1 MKDVKIINEIAY
13 TKCDGIYYPDLRL
26 PEQTTVKIG
35 KYGQMRLD
43 FLKKH
48 RRGTYTSLL
57 VACKLNAHLAEINEE
72 ATSQIRELT
81 EVFAQTRGITEQL
94 KATDQ
99 LRWVQEMNN
108 CKAQAEEIVLR
119 DVVYQ

>member
-1 MKDVKIINEIAY
+1 MKDKTIIDEITY
-13 TKCDGIYYPDLRL
+13 TEHDGVFYPDLAL
-26 PEQTTVKIG
+26 PEQTDYPIG

-43 FLKKH
+43 YLKKH

-57 VACKLNAHLAEINEE
+57 VAFKLNAHLAEINEE

-81 EVFAQTRGITEQL
+81 EVFAKEDGITEQL

-99 LRWVQEMNN
+99 LRWMQEMNN

>member
-1 MKDVKIINEIAY
+1 MKHQSKITY
-13 TKCDGIYYPDLRL
+13 TERDGIFYPNLSL
-26 PEQTTVKIG
+26 PEQPSYPIG

-43 FLKKH
+43 YLKKH

-57 VACKLNAHLAEINEE
+57 VAFKLNAHLAEINEE
-72 ATSQIRELT
+72 ATRQIRDLT
-81 EVFAQTRGITEQL
+81 EAFAKEDGITEQL

-108 CKAQAEEIVLR
+108 CKARAEEIVLR
-119 DVVYQ
+119 EVVNQ